1 MDPDAAKLIIA
12 LGAAIGVVFWL
23 IGISLYRKMA
33 NAETERRFEAE
44 LPDRSPS
51 EAIDELVAEKQF
63 FNQETRVERPD
74 PARLKTTQMG
84 VQVDFEAMR
93 NGSGSRVTA
102 VVDDSRMTRRF
113 QFWLGILVLII
124 MPVAVGGICVVL
136 WNFVAPSPTAAIRWQ
151 SVQVL
156 QISHFLWPQFL
167 IYFLWKSFHNRAANV
182 VSNILVY
189 AQAAKP
195 TRRD

>member
-1 MDPDAAKLIIA
+1 
-12 LGAAIGVVFWL
+12 
-23 IGISLYRKMA
+23 
-33 NAETERRFEAE
+33 
-44 LPDRSPS
+44 
-51 EAIDELVAEKQF
+51 
-63 FNQETRVERPD
+63 
-74 PARLKTTQMG
+74 MG

-93 NGSGSRVTA
+93 YGSGSRVTA

-124 MPVAVGGICVVL
+124 MPIAVGGICVAL

-195 TRRD
+195 KRRD